1 MSSIKQIRTFINVA
15 DYKSFTHAAE
25 AMFMTQPSVSAQIK
39 ALEETFGLSLIERND
54 KRVQLT
60 EAGKFFYREAK
71 EILAVYDRAI
81 ESMDEFNGL
90 KKGRLSLGAST
101 IPGEYLM
108 PRFIG
113 GFRKLYPGI
122 TVSLTVADTNQ
133 VIDLIYERKID
144 LGVVGAKTE
153 SNHVEFITFLQDEL
167 ILLAGRDVDI
177 PEVISCQEFLCFPI
191 LSREAGSG
199 TRSVVKEA
207 LAAQG
212 IEESD
217 LNVMMELGSTQSI
230 ITGVT
235 GDLGLGFVSKW
246 ASEAALEAGV
256 VKKVTICDL
265 DLKRSFYI
273 AYAKNSTA
281 TKARDRFISHLMNF
295 KEEIYIE
302 SDKSRG
308 IK

>member
-25 AMFMTQPSVSAQIK
+25 AMFMTQPAVSAQIK

-60 EAGKFFYREAK
+60 EAGKLFYREAK
-71 EILAVYDRAI
+71 EILAVYDRVV
-81 ESMDEFNGL
+81 ESMDEFKGL

-113 GFRKLYPGI
+113 EFRKLYPGI
-122 TVSLTVADTNQ
+122 SVSLIVADTNQ
-133 VIDLIYERKID
+133 VIDLLYERKID

-153 SNHVEFITFLQDEL
+153 SNHVEFIPFLQDEL
-167 ILLAGRDVDI
+167 ILLAGRDMVI
-177 PEVISCQEFLCFPI
+177 PETISCQEFLSFPM

-199 TRSVVKEA
+199 TRSVVKEC

-217 LNVMMELGSTQSI
+217 LNIMMELGSTQSI
-230 ITGVT
+230 ITGVA
-235 GDLGLGFVSKW
+235 GNLGLGFVSKW
-246 ASEAALEAGV
+246 AAEAALKAGV
-256 VKKVTICDL
+256 VKQIMICDL
-265 DLKRSFYI
+265 DFRRRIFV
-273 AYAKNSTA
+273 ARAKNAA
-281 TKARDRFISHLMNF
+281 TTRSRDKFISHLLSFAKRDYME
-295 KEEIYIE
+295 K
-302 SDKSRG
+302 D
-308 IK
+308 